1 MKHIIAL
8 SFLFGAAV
16 AAAGGIDPT
25 ELIVRMIRRVIKS
38 SFKNCAASFVKIK
51 RCQNQARRWQKTC
64 VMSSNK
70 WFVMMR
76 LTRDYRFYDGAIR

>member
-25 ELIVRMIRRVIKS
+25 EFDCPHDTARYQKLIQELRCLV
-38 SFKNCAASFVKIK
+38 CQIK

-64 VMSSNK
+64 VMSSTN
-70 WFVMMR
+70 
-76 LTRDYRFYDGAIR
+76 GS